1 MQIVVVTNV
10 TKKVERCTVTKHTV
24 TSVPPTILVRVSPQV
39 QEERGQQGEVDELGR
54 KMWLLL
60 HLPHLLLDL
69 ALLRRRKN
77 SRCKIMNGIFIQT
90 NCKNHM

>member
-54 KMWLLL
+54 KMSTKQLPHRLLL
-60 HLPHLLLDL
+60 MIS
-69 ALLRRRKN
+69 RRRV
-77 SRCKIMNGIFIQT
+77 G
-90 NCKNHM
+90 